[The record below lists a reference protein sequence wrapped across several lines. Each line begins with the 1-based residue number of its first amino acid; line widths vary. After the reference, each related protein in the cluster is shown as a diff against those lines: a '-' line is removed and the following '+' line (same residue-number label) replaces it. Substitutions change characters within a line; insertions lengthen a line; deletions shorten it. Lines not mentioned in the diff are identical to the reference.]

1 MDYSLLQKLFVESSA
16 GPCSWLPQLLEASSA
31 SPSTRHR
38 AESALNLFTQFG
50 PLVEQDAFARAD
62 ARLRNYEGTP
72 FAHDQRSTL
81 ETVYVAA
88 AYSKLALAL
97 AVILQEEEEEEERDP
112 GPLDSSL
119 RHDL

>member
-1 MDYSLLQKLFVESSA
+1 MTEYSLLQKLFMESSG
-16 GPCSWLPQLLEASSA
+16 GPCDWLAHLLKATASNGA
-31 SPSTRHR
+31 TQTR
-38 AESALNLFTQFG
+38 AKAALGLFTQFG
-50 PLVEQDAFARAD
+50 PLVEQEAFARAD

-72 FAHDQRSTL
+72 FADEQRSTL
-81 ETVYVAA
+81 EAVYVAA

-97 AVILQEEEEEEERDP
+97 AVILTEQDEERDS